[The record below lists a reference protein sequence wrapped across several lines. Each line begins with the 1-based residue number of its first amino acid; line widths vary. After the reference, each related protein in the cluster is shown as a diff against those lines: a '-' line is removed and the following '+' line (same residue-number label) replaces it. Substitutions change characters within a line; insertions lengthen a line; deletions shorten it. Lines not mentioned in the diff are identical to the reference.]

1 MMPFLLGTIMVSW
14 LLETKP
20 TLLQQLNKAMMTL
33 PTQKLIFALEAE
45 ELFVKKNIQI
55 WVIVN

>member
-1 MMPFLLGTIMVSW
+1 
-14 LLETKP
+14 
-20 TLLQQLNKAMMTL
+20 MMTL

-55 WVIVN
+55 WVRINQL

>member
-1 MMPFLLGTIMVSW
+1 
-14 LLETKP
+14 
-20 TLLQQLNKAMMTL
+20 MTL

-55 WVIVN
+55 WVRNSKLAINFFVKPYFKMFVYNFSLQILVLF